1 MVRDIIARSLREHGY
16 QVLQAASGPEALDL
30 AARQQRPPSLVIAD
44 VVMPGMSGGQL
55 AARLAER
62 WPAVPVL
69 YTSGYTGL
77 DAVSQGLLE
86 DGREFIPKPLDPDTL
101 AKRVR
106 QILDARE
113 SERKSD

>member
-1 MVRDIIARSLREHGY
+1 
-16 QVLQAASGPEALDL
+16 VLQAASGPEALEL
-30 AARQQRPPSLVIAD
+30 AGRQQRPPSLVIAD

-77 DAVSQGLLE
+77 DAVSRGLLE
-86 DGREFIPKPLDPDTL
+86 EGREFIPKPLDPDTL

-113 SERKSD
+113 SD